1 MKMNKILLG
10 EALAVSTATGVVPV
24 SQGQARPARWNAAS
38 VNQQLDGPYNH
49 FGLLGFSRISVQ
61 VTVIGEEEPTGVGEA
76 KVALEVTNG
85 DPNDSATVWHELD
98 ATAVLDGGV
107 TRASEM
113 MHAID
118 LAYLYGRL
126 VWSDAAD
133 APDLLAT
140 IVLV

>member
-1 MKMNKILLG
+1 MNKILLG

-24 SQGQARPARWNAAS
+24 SQGQARPARRNAVS

-49 FGLLGFSRISVQ
+49 FGLLGFSRISAQ
-61 VTVIGEEEPTGVGEA
+61 VTVIGEEKSGGVGEA
-76 KVALEVTNG
+76 KLSLEATNG
-85 DPNDSATVWHELD
+85 DPSDASTAWYVLDSTN
-98 ATAVLDGGV
+98 VLDGGEERV
-107 TRASEM
+107 SDM
-113 MHAID
+113 LHAID